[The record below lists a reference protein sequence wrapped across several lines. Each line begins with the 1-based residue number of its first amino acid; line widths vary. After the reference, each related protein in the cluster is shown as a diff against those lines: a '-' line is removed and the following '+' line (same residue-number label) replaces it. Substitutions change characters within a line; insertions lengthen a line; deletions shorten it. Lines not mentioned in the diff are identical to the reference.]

1 MKKKKQ
7 IFFSE
12 KAQLRIFVM
21 IFVYLKNKARQ
32 KKLFH
37 CKKYASEKL
46 IFLQLQCMETELL
59 NRGAGIN
66 CIKS

>member
-32 KKLFH
+32 TTLFH

-46 IFLQLQCMETELL
+46 IFFAITMHG
-59 NRGAGIN
+59 N
-66 CIKS
+66 

>member
-46 IFLQLQCMETELL
+46 IFFAITMHG
-59 NRGAGIN
+59 N
-66 CIKS
+66 